1 MTPGAPKNLSELQT
15 KSVTLESLA
24 PPHKKRKSK
33 TQVDNSVSQDPSKVE
48 RHSKLNAIKSSV
60 IYPLTPS
67 PDMTGKNIRERIPSI
82 SLPPGIISEKLTQTP
97 PSSPAISATDDTMP
111 TKYINTSELPRPTL
125 PSTFNPQVPI
135 HPHVIIAGTSPAMYY
150 HPNQTAYY
158 QSGPSDPNIQKN
170 ITSSDTKKAS
180 NDADSSEASTGTDQL
195 SHKAAATP
203 SSLMPGM
210 PSNMPAFAYLA
221 GQPYSYPTYMV
232 PGGSMPGY
240 SMVPHMSPP
249 LHPSITSSPT
259 GGRRGTTA
267 DQREQLRKVS
277 HSAIERRRRE
287 KINVKIQQLRQLI
300 PSCADQDHLHK
311 LNILQSAIEYIGYLH
326 EVLRNMETDDGSSVL
341 ELAARNDLR
350 MLGVLQHLQ
359 RLSPTQAVLSSPSTS
374 RLLSDQNRSQLP
386 CEEETQMISK
396 RKAEYMEHDESA
408 KAGLMMLS
416 QAISR
421 GAQEDENPKHRNM
434 HLDSL
439 LCEE

>member
-1 MTPGAPKNLSELQT
+1 MAPEAPKNPKELET
-15 KSVTLESLA
+15 KSVTLESLP

-33 TQVDNSVSQDPSKVE
+33 AQANNSVPQNSSKAE
-48 RHSKLNAIKSSV
+48 RHLKLNTIKSSI

-82 SLPPGIISEKLTQTP
+82 SLPPGIIPEKSTHTP
-97 PSSPAISATDDTMP
+97 PASPAIVATDDTVRA
-111 TKYINTSELPRPTL
+111 KHINSSEVPQITQQ
-125 PSTFNPQVPI
+125 STFNHQVPV
-135 HPHVIIAGTSPAMYY
+135 HPHVIIAGTPPTMYY
-150 HPNQTAYY
+150 HPNQNAYY

-170 ITSSDTKKAS
+170 ISSPDTKKS
-180 NDADSSEASTGTDQL
+180 SDDEDSSEASVGNDPS

-203 SSLMPGM
+203 SSMMPGL

-232 PGGSMPGY
+232 SGGSMPGY
-240 SMVPHMSPP
+240 SMVPQMSPP
-249 LHPSITSSPT
+249 LHPSITSSSI

-326 EVLRNMETDDGSSVL
+326 EVLRNMETDDGNSML
-341 ELAARNDLR
+341 ETAARNDLR
-350 MLGVLQHLQ
+350 MLGVLHHLQ
-359 RLSPTQAVLSSPSTS
+359 RLSPTQSVISSTSTS
-374 RLLSDQNRSQLP
+374 RLLPDQHKSQLP
-386 CEEETQMISK
+386 GEEETHITSHQ
-396 RKAEYMEHDESA
+396 KAEHMEHDESA
-408 KAGLMMLS
+408 KTGLMMLS
-416 QAISR
+416 QAISSSE
-421 GAQEDENPKHRNM
+421 QKDENPKHKNM
-434 HLDSL
+434 QLDNL